1 MYMGPGWDHTAWQPI
16 FKSFIAA
23 WKADGDASTMTLG
36 DCEPYAVGAMW
47 YRTILMGWN
56 CYNDD
61 GGVDNKSPK
70 MVYEKPDGYDVGED
84 AINWAFIIDSGISDG
99 YQIRIVSNESVLQT
113 VAAVDGLNA
122 GYVVGMQQGNQRV
135 ELVDPNGVVAA
146 SAIGTI
152 CVLTNCPDTIYN
164 MNYQV
169 APLKVSSQA
178 EPPLPC
184 WQCLISFEN
193 ILPLSQSNIS
203 RELSD
208 TSLNAVPEHRCHLL
222 RLQSR
227 RFDACPPD

>member
-1 MYMGPGWDHTAWQPI
+1 MYMGPGWDHTAWQLI

-23 WKADGDASTMTLG
+23 WKADGDASTMTPG
-36 DCEPYAVGAMW
+36 DGEPYAVGAMW

-61 GGVDNKSPK
+61 GGVDNKSPE

-84 AINWAFIIDSGISDG
+84 AINWAFIIYSGISDG
-99 YQIRIVSNESVLQT
+99 DQIRVVSNESVLQT

-122 GYVVGMQQGNQRV
+122 GYMVGMQQGNQRV
-135 ELVDPNGVVAA
+135 ELVDPNGVIAA
-146 SAIGTI
+146 SAIGII

-193 ILPLSQSNIS
+193 ILPLS
-203 RELSD
+203 
-208 TSLNAVPEHRCHLL
+208 
-222 RLQSR
+222 
-227 RFDACPPD
+227 